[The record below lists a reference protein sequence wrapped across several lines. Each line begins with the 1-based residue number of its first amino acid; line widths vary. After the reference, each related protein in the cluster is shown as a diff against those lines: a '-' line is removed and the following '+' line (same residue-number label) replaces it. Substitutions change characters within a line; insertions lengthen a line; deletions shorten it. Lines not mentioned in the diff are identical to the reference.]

1 MLNPEQEAVANHLTG
16 PALVIAG
23 PGSGKTRTV
32 VHRIARLIH
41 KGVDPENITAVTFT
55 KKAAGEMRERLVH
68 LVGEETATKVFT
80 ATFHSLAY
88 HVLKDNG
95 TVRVLPAEQARK
107 LIGEILEELQAPKKL
122 TAKVAQGAFS
132 RVKNS
137 GGGRRELIALY
148 TDFSPYIERAWD
160 AYEAY
165 KEEKRLLDF
174 DDLLHQAVHE
184 LSNDPDL
191 QARWQNRACFLI
203 VDEYQDTNLVQFN
216 LLRLLLT
223 PEENLMAVGDPNQAI
238 YAWRGADFRLI
249 LEFRKH
255 FPNATVYKLHT
266 NYRSHNGIVTAAK
279 KVITHNTQ
287 REDLDLKALR
297 DGELPTV
304 IQAQS
309 REDEA
314 LAVAEVVKRHL
325 DQGTP
330 PEEIAILLRSL
341 AYSRPIEATL
351 RRYRIPYTIVGG
363 LSFWNRKEVQLYL
376 HLLQAANGNPESTV
390 EVLASLVPG
399 MGPKKARKAL
409 ETGKYPKEAEEALQ
423 LLQDLRAYAGE
434 RGEHLAS
441 AVQNTLHRHRKTL
454 WPYLLEL
461 ADGIEEAAWDRWA
474 NVEEAVSTLF
484 AFAHHTPEG
493 DLDTYLADILLQE
506 EDPQDS
512 GNGVRIMTLHASKGL
527 EFTVVLLPFLVEGA
541 FPSWRSAQNPA
552 TLEEERRLFY
562 VGLTRAK
569 EHAYLSYHLVG
580 ERGPT
585 SSSRFVRET
594 PATAIHYNPTIGYQ
608 GKETDTLT
616 KLAELF

>member
-1 MLNPEQEAVANHLTG
+1 MLNPEQEAVANHFTG

-32 VHRIARLIH
+32 VHRIARLIR
-41 KGVDPENITAVTFT
+41 KGVDPETVTAVTFT

-88 HVLKDNG
+88 HVLKDTG

-107 LIGEILEELQAPKKL
+107 LIGEILEDLQAPKKL

-184 LSNDPDL
+184 LSTDIDL
-191 QARWQNRACFLI
+191 QARWQHRARFLI

-249 LEFRKH
+249 LEFKKH

-297 DGELPTV
+297 NGDLPTLV
-304 IQAQS
+304 QAQS

-330 PEEIAILLRSL
+330 RRKSPSSYAPSPTHAPSKLPSDATASPTPSWAASPSGTAKRSSSTSTS
-341 AYSRPIEATL
+341 SRPPAETPKAPWKSSPPSSQAWDL
-351 RRYRIPYTIVGG
+351 KKPVKPWRR
-363 LSFWNRKEVQLYL
+363 
-376 HLLQAANGNPESTV
+376 ESTPRRPRKPSSSSKTS
-390 EVLASLVPG
+390 ASTPG
-399 MGPKKARKAL
+399 NAVNTSRPPYKTPSTATAR
-409 ETGKYPKEAEEALQ
+409 PC
-423 LLQDLRAYAGE
+423 
-434 RGEHLAS
+434 
-441 AVQNTLHRHRKTL
+441 
-454 WPYLLEL
+454 
-461 ADGIEEAAWDRWA
+461 
-474 NVEEAVSTLF
+474 
-484 AFAHHTPEG
+484 
-493 DLDTYLADILLQE
+493 
-506 EDPQDS
+506 
-512 GNGVRIMTLHASKGL
+512 
-527 EFTVVLLPFLVEGA
+527 
-541 FPSWRSAQNPA
+541 
-552 TLEEERRLFY
+552 
-562 VGLTRAK
+562 
-569 EHAYLSYHLVG
+569 
-580 ERGPT
+580 GPT
-585 SSSRFVRET
+585 SSNSR
-594 PATAIHYNPTIGYQ
+594 TA
-608 GKETDTLT
+608 
-616 KLAELF
+616 